1 MVVQYALTP
10 ECKLSS
16 PLRSIR
22 PHPWVQYV
30 LTREGNLPSPSAGL
44 EAQVRATCTH
54 LTATVQERTSETPP

>member
-10 ECKLSS
+10 ECNLPS

-22 PHPWVQYV
+22 PHPWVHYV
-30 LTREGNLPSPSAGL
+30 LTRECNLPSPTAGL

-54 LTATVQERTSETPP
+54 LTATVQERTSEPTP

>member
-1 MVVQYALTP
+1 MVVQYALT
-10 ECKLSS
+10 LSAS
-16 PLRSIR
+16 C

-30 LTREGNLPSPSAGL
+30 LTRECNLPSPSAGL